1 MQHYLS
7 GLQSYIYNQVIQV
20 AWQEL
25 QKSLNEITSLDDL
38 IAAHLVYLKN
48 ALSK

>member
-1 MQHYLS
+1 MQHYLT

-20 AWQEL
+20 AWQDFL
-25 QKSLNEITSLDDL
+25 KKLNEIKTIDDL
-38 IAAHLVYLKN
+38 IMAHSLYLEN

>member
-1 MQHYLS
+1 MQHYLV
-7 GLQSYIYNQVIQV
+7 GMQSYIYNQVIQV

-25 QKSLNEITSLDDL
+25 QKKLNEIKSLDDL
-38 IAAHLVYLKN
+38 ISVHSSYLRN

>member
-20 AWQEL
+20 AWQDL
-25 QKSLNEITSLDDL
+25 QKKLNEIKCLDDL
-38 IAAHLVYLKN
+38 INAHLFYLRN
-48 ALSK
+48 AWSK